1 MRLLRPKTGVGDE
14 LSRPIYRR
22 QGAEALIAPCD
33 ASDRLCS
40 KRLKPIIPVP
50 STALERHGHIAIE
63 EAIPASPLVISPAA
77 SDRLLSEVRLAA
89 RGGHRRRGG
98 FPVQR

>member
-14 LSRPIYRR
+14 LPRPIHRR
-22 QGAEALIAPCD
+22 SGAEVREALIAPCD

-50 STALERHGHIAIE
+50 LTALERHGVCRRK
-63 EAIPASPLVISPAA
+63 SGWPLAAGADVAAA
-77 SDRLLSEVRLAA
+77 S
-89 RGGHRRRGG
+89 
-98 FPVQR
+98 VQR